1 MSLIISTE
9 FQRVA
14 TLLNLDYQRAITLE
28 EANWDTH
35 YKEYTIPILMYVGI
49 SNIAVSFVNNPA
61 GIDNYS
67 VEFYLL
73 GKAPTTD
80 QTAIQIDAVLEPLR
94 KFAND
99 VIYNFDVV
107 EDIDAYVME
116 GVSILDDMLIGY
128 KVSAILPVNY
138 VC

>member
-14 TLLNLDYQRAITLE
+14 TLLGLDYQRALSLE
-28 EANWDTH
+28 EANWDGH
-35 YKEYTIPILMYVGI
+35 YREYTIPILMYVGI
-49 SNIAVSFVNNPA
+49 SNIAVSFANNPA
-61 GIDNYS
+61 GIDNYA

-73 GKAPTTD
+73 AKAPTTD
-80 QTAIQIDAVLEPLR
+80 ETGEQVDVVLEPLR

-99 VIYNFDVV
+99 VIFNFDVV
-107 EDIDAYVME
+107 DNIDAYVMQ

-128 KVSAILPVNY
+128 KVDAIFPINY

>member
-9 FQRVA
+9 FQRIA
-14 TLLNLDYQRAITLE
+14 TLLNLDYQRALSLE

-35 YKEYTIPILMYVGI
+35 YKQYTIPILMYVGI

-61 GIDNYS
+61 GIDNYA
-67 VEFYLL
+67 VEFYVLA
-73 GKAPTTD
+73 KAPTTD
-80 QTAIQIDAVLEPLR
+80 ETANQIDVTLEPLR

-99 VIYNFDVV
+99 IIYNFEVV
-107 EDIDAYVME
+107 EDIDAYAMQGE
-116 GVSILDDMLIGY
+116 SILDDMFIGY
-128 KVSAILPVNY
+128 KVTAILPINY